1 MIFTVVK
8 KVAQDVY
15 LEVSMIVFN
24 LGFVAKFSTFIVSV
38 SLKKLST
45 IYRRD
50 SAKLFSIL

>member
-24 LGFVAKFSTFIVSV
+24 LGFAAKFSTFIVSV
-38 SLKKLST
+38 SLKKLPT

-50 SAKLFSIL
+50 SAKLFSIP